1 MFKFLSGLFGGS
13 KSEKDVK
20 AISPLVE
27 IINNHFQSYH
37 SLSNDQ
43 LRGKTAEF
51 RSRIKEHL
59 VEIENN
65 IKALNEQAEQLP
77 VEDILG
83 RDDLYKSIDELKKQK
98 NQQIEEIL
106 EKILPEA
113 FAVVKEAGR
122 RFKEN
127 EALVSTATELDREL
141 SVVKDYVKIEADQS
155 VFQTSGKD
163 PSVNP
168 TCLFKCSCRRRHAH
182 CYCQ

>member
-1 MFKFLSGLFGGS
+1 MFKFLTGLFGAS

-20 AISPLVE
+20 VISPLVA
-27 IINNHFQSYH
+27 IINNHFESYK

-51 RSRIKEHL
+51 KERIKEHL
-59 VEIENN
+59 VEIDNS

-83 RDDLYKSIDELKKQK
+83 RDDLYKAIDELKKK
-98 NQQIEEIL
+98 RNQQIEEIL

-122 RFKEN
+122 RFKEH
-127 EALVSTATELDREL
+127 ETLAATATDLDREL
-141 SVVKDYVKIEADQS
+141 SVKKDYVKINGDES
-155 VFQTSGKD
+155 VFQTSLYANLK
-163 PSVNP
+163 SFH
-168 TCLFKCSCRRRHAH
+168 LA
-182 CYCQ
+182 